1 MALDR
6 ALEAPLGDLPCDPPQ
21 AREIL
26 SRCAASSGSGW
37 TIRAISK
44 SLSMETLHS
53 CVRSMEQQ
61 FSIGFVRFHV
71 PWLEEWYAA
80 NRQYR
85 QAYELVRKFS

>member
-1 MALDR
+1 M
-6 ALEAPLGDLPCDPPQ
+6 
-21 AREIL
+21 
-26 SRCAASSGSGW
+26 
-37 TIRAISK
+37 
-44 SLSMETLHS
+44 
-53 CVRSMEQQ
+53 RSMEQQ